1 MAYRYRTRTPEN
13 GDIADPRDLMENLA
27 ALVGEFNGGLDADN
41 IPEKAISSSQI
52 LVGAFTNLVSS
63 AITDDVNFA
72 GETTEWRSVN
82 GDGGSVGTTLHE
94 LTITNNTDTLLEVE
108 WSATWTRQN
117 FHEDDEAAAFRI
129 LVNGTEIARC
139 QRSPRS
145 RAHDHTYLVGTA
157 PVQGGET
164 TVTVQIKQWE
174 DGTDK
179 AHGHTTTVKER
190 ELIIRAY
197 KR

>member
-1 MAYRYRTRTPEN
+1 MAYRYRTRTPED

-52 LVGAFTNLVSS
+52 LVGAFTNLVTS
-63 AITDDVNFA
+63 AITDDVDFD
-72 GETTEWRSVN
+72 GETSEWRSAN
-82 GDGGSVGTTLHE
+82 GDGGSAGTALHE
-94 LTITNNTDTLLEVE
+94 LTITNNTDALLEVE
-108 WSATWTRQN
+108 WSATWQRVTD
-117 FHEDDEAAAFRI
+117 FDDDKAAAFRI

-145 RAHDHTYLVGTA
+145 RVNDHTYLVGTA

-179 AHGHTTTVKER
+179 AHEETTTVKER
-190 ELIIRAY
+190 EMIIRAY